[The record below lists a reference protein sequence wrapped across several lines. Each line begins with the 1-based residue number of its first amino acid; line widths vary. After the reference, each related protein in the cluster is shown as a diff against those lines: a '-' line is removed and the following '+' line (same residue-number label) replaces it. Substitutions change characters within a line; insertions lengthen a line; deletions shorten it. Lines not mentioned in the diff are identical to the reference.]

1 MDDKYNDKIS
11 SASLGNSRRILLS
24 YDVAGKMDSPQP
36 FVLLNAKYRKETE
49 RDKLEI
55 SAWMT

>member
-11 SASLGNSRRILLS
+11 SASLGNSTRILLS

-55 SAWMT
+55 SA